1 MSPAV
6 GGLLPREVLK
16 GGLAIPSLGLQ
27 LPAGIDVG
35 VPTYAIHHH
44 VDFVVEPFRF
54 DPERWLTTA
63 QSLDVAKHPQDRESL
78 HAVFNPFS
86 VGLRACL
93 GKPLVYMELSIALAR
108 MFWEFDMRLAADQ
121 HVSSF
126 VGRDIDSGR
135 RQAGEYQLLD
145 WFMSHNE
152 GPWAEIRRR
161 DVKA

>member
-16 GGLAIPSLGLQ
+16 GGLAIPSLGLH

-35 VPTYAIHHH
+35 VPIYAIQHHAE
-44 VDFVVEPFRF
+44 FVVEPFRF

-63 QSLDVAKHPQDRESL
+63 QDPDAAKHPQDRESL
-78 HAVFNPFS
+78 NAVFNPFS

-108 MFWEFDMRLAADQ
+108 VLWEYDMRLSADQ

-126 VGRDIDSGR
+126 VGRDIGLGR
-135 RQAGEYQLLD
+135 RQPGEYQLLD
-145 WFMSHNE
+145 WFMSRNE

-161 DVKA
+161 GAKA